1 MNPISTPIAVSFS
14 YSLEDG
20 SLAFVT
26 REGICK
32 VRGDSEK
39 ITSILKYCNGRN
51 TIHDISDTIDL
62 KDEEIVKILDVL
74 VQRNV
79 VIESRSL
86 YKVFHQDASNVSPF
100 RLLISPEELASVTEK
115 DISKVRRLK
124 TNTTKSSVLDPLF
137 AKRDTTRDFSTR
149 PLTSKQ
155 LFFVLEHMYKT
166 EDNMAV
172 PSPGSIYPTSF
183 FVVIL
188 KPISLLKQ
196 GLYRYDYQTSD
207 LIYMRS
213 VSKDYLKFC
222 LDNTEYVETAS
233 VILFLT
239 VDLAKITKKY
249 ANRGYYFSLIETGHI
264 AQNIQL
270 VCAEQNIGVLEYGA
284 LMNEMIDRIIRNQ
297 GEDEPTTML
306 ALLLGNKSVKK
317 KTKFFSEHKTL
328 WHLVNNYVGEDSI
341 IKDIDSE
348 LLTDESYMMPRHAAF
363 CSYASP
369 KEARNKRKGFA
380 FATDYSRRLA
390 LIKSMAEAIERYFSG
405 ELVISR
411 TASYSQLK
419 KEGLAVLDPRK
430 ISYTREGH
438 YVSKH
443 EVGLVAYSPELEK
456 AWIEGVRL
464 KDKTP
469 NLVLVEQCFYPLNP
483 SLLPGKQKSFKANS
497 TGVAAGLSEG
507 QARQH
512 AIYELIERDAF
523 SIFWYSQPSGKR
535 INFDTLPKSI
545 KERAAAWQEQG
556 STIDVLDISVDGIPV
571 ALVTLHQNKFPFFAT
586 GCAAKPTFE
595 EALTKALDELE
606 ATAISWMDAHYD
618 IDKSIKGGD
627 VQTPR
632 DHGVYYAS
640 KFNRSK
646 PYIDILK
653 DTPIVSFKNY
663 STPYTVQELIDKYD
677 PTEIVL
683 HKPTFES
690 DFWVIRLLSPNLVM
704 LNFGQGNEPIG
715 HPRLLR
721 DGRKLR
727 WSSSPPL
734 HFFP

>member
-1 MNPISTPIAVSFS
+1 MSPGSTPIVIAFS

-20 SLAFVT
+20 GLAFVT
-26 REGICK
+26 RESTCK
-32 VRGDSEK
+32 IRGGSEK
-39 ITSILKYCNGRN
+39 ITSILKHCNGRN
-51 TIHDISDTIDL
+51 TIHDISVTIGLESD
-62 KDEEIVKILDVL
+62 EIVKVLDVL
-74 VQRNV
+74 VRYKV
-79 VIESRSL
+79 VVESRSL

-115 DISKVRRLK
+115 GISEVKRLK
-124 TNTTKSSVLDPLF
+124 TNTTTASVLDPLF
-137 AKRDTTRDFSTR
+137 ANRDTTRDFSSK
-149 PLTSKQ
+149 PLTKKQ

-166 EDNMAV
+166 KDNMAV

-188 KPISLLKQ
+188 KPIAQLKI
-196 GLYRYDYQTSD
+196 GLYQYDYRMSD

-213 VSKDYLKFC
+213 ASKDYLKFC
-222 LDNTEYVETAS
+222 LDNTEYVESAS
-233 VILFLT
+233 VILFLA

-270 VCAEQNIGVLEYGA
+270 ACAEQDIGVLEYGA
-284 LMNEMIDRIIRNQ
+284 LMNEMIDRLIRAE
-297 GEDEPTTML
+297 GDDEPTTML
-306 ALLLGNKSVKK
+306 ALLLGNKITKR

-363 CSYASP
+363 CSYGSLVDTP
-369 KEARNKRKGFA
+369 NQRKGFA

-419 KEGLAVLDPRK
+419 REDLAVLDPRE
-430 ISYTREGH
+430 ISYTRKGH
-438 YVSKH
+438 YVSKRKL
-443 EVGLVAYSPELEK
+443 GLVAYSLEVEK
-456 AWIEGVRL
+456 AWVKGLNL

-469 NLVLVEQCFYPLNP
+469 NLVLVEQAFYPLDS
-483 SLLPGKQKSFKANS
+483 SLLPGKHKSFKANS
-497 TGVAAGLSEG
+497 TGVAAGLSEA

-512 AIYELIERDAF
+512 ALYELIERDAF
-523 SIFWYSQPSGKR
+523 SIFWYSKPSGKKVNG
-535 INFDTLPKSI
+535 ITLPEDI
-545 KERAAAWQEQG
+545 KERVASWEKQG
-556 STIDVLDISVDGIPV
+556 GTIDVLDISVDGVPV
-571 ALVTLHQNKFPFFAT
+571 ALVTLHQNKFPYFAT
-586 GCAAKPTFE
+586 GCAAKLTFE
-595 EALTKALDELE
+595 EALAKALDELE

-618 IDKSIKGGD
+618 IDKSIKEDD

-640 KFNRSK
+640 KADRSK
-646 PYIDILK
+646 PYRDILK
-653 DTPIVSFKNY
+653 NIPMVPYKNY
-663 STPYTVQELIDKYD
+663 TTPYTIRELIYMYD
-677 PTEIVL
+677 PTEVVL
-683 HKPTFES
+683 HKPTFEG
-690 DFWVIRLLSPNLVM
+690 DFWVIRLLSPKLVM
-704 LNFGQGNEPIG
+704 LNFGKGNESIS
-715 HPRLLR
+715 HPRFLR
-721 DGRKLR
+721 DGRTLR
-727 WSSSPPL
+727 WDSSPPL